1 MNNQT
6 TIEKMK
12 QMRLGGMA
20 EMHYTNINSNINLE
34 YTIDQY
40 VSMLVDQE
48 WENRQNRKIK
58 NLINNARFRYPATV
72 QDVDYSANRQ
82 LDKNTFERLALLE
95 FLRSCENVIITGATG
110 TGKSYLAQALGN
122 QACLML
128 MKTLYYNTARLMD
141 HLKLARLEGSYTKL
155 LMKIEKTDLLILDD
169 FGLSA
174 FDNQSRQALMDII
187 ESKYDRSSI
196 IIGSQIPIS
205 GWHEIIGEGTIADAI
220 LDRIVHSSHRI
231 QLKGESLRKN
241 KLKPKKNTDKLM

>member
-1 MNNQT
+1 MNNQN

-20 EMHYTNINSNINLE
+20 EMHYTNTNSNISIE

-40 VSMLVDQE
+40 VAMLVDQE
-48 WENRQNRKIK
+48 WENRQNRKIE
-58 NLINNARFRYPATV
+58 NLIKNARFRYPATV
-72 QDVDYSANRQ
+72 QDIDYSANRQ
-82 LDKNTFERLALLE
+82 LDKNTYQRLALLD
-95 FLRSCENVIITGATG
+95 FVKNRENIIITGATG

-128 MKTLYYNTARLMD
+128 FKTLYYNTARLMD
-141 HLKLARLEGSYTKL
+141 HLKLARLEGNYTKL
-155 LMKIEKTDLLILDD
+155 LTKIEKTDLLILDD
-169 FGLSA
+169 FGLAA

-231 QLKGESLRKN
+231 ELKGESLRKN
-241 KLKPKKNTDKLM
+241 KLKTK

>member
-1 MNNQT
+1 MNNQN

-20 EMHYTNINSNINLE
+20 EMHYTNTNSNINLE

-40 VSMLVDQE
+40 VAMLVDQE

-58 NLINNARFRYPATV
+58 NLIKNARFRFPATV
-72 QDVDYSANRQ
+72 QDIDHSANRQ
-82 LDKNTFERLALLE
+82 LDKNTFERLALLD
-95 FLRSCENVIITGATG
+95 FVRNHENVIITGATG

-128 MKTLYYNTARLMD
+128 KKTLYYNTARLMD
-141 HLKLARLEGSYTKL
+141 HLKLARLEGSYTKQ
-155 LMKIEKTDLLILDD
+155 LMKIEKTELLILDD

-187 ESKYDRSSI
+187 ESKYDCSSI
-196 IIGSQIPIS
+196 IIASQIPIS

-231 QLKGESLRKN
+231 QLRGESLRKN
-241 KLKPKKNTDKLM
+241 KLKTK

>member
-95 FLRSCENVIITGATG
+95 FLRSRENVIITGATG

-241 KLKPKKNTDKLM
+241 KLKPKKKH

>member
-1 MNNQT
+1 
-6 TIEKMK
+6 MK

-20 EMHYTNINSNINLE
+20 GMHYTNTNSNINME

-40 VSMLVDQE
+40 VAMLVDQE
-48 WENRQNRKIK
+48 WEDRQNRKIK
-58 NLINNARFRYPATV
+58 NLIKNARFRYPATV
-72 QDVDYSANRQ
+72 QDIDYTANRQ
-82 LDKNTFERLALLE
+82 LDKNTFERLALLN
-95 FLRSCENVIITGATG
+95 FVRGRENVIITGATG

-128 MKTLYYNTARLMD
+128 FKTLYYNTARLMD
-141 HLKLARLEGSYTKL
+141 HLKLARLEGSYTRQ

-174 FDNQSRQALMDII
+174 FDNPSRQALMDII

-241 KLKPKKNTDKLM
+241 KLPQV

>member
-1 MNNQT
+1 
-6 TIEKMK
+6 
-12 QMRLGGMA
+12 
-20 EMHYTNINSNINLE
+20 
-34 YTIDQY
+34 
-40 VSMLVDQE
+40 
-48 WENRQNRKIK
+48 
-58 NLINNARFRYPATV
+58 
-72 QDVDYSANRQ
+72 
-82 LDKNTFERLALLE
+82 
-95 FLRSCENVIITGATG
+95 VIVTGATG

-128 MKTLYYNTARLMD
+128 FKTLFYNTARLMD
-141 HLKLARLEGSYTKL
+141 HLKLARLEGSYTKH

-241 KLKPKKNTDKLM
+241 KLKTK